1 MKTLFIIPALMG
13 SLATMMALTGC
24 QRGDESEPLKL
35 KGKLFIFNYRVS
47 KATYNLAFDFQ
58 GKIPDGSAVDVTFE
72 NPAGGEPLKIS
83 QKIFPF
89 WENMALESPPLRCV
103 VKDKPYKVNIVLNG
117 PDGRKIQTID
127 TTVISSLDETIL
139 PKNSIV
145 VGPAYDPNPKVFV
158 KGGVPDYSPDMDCP
172 KA

>member
-1 MKTLFIIPALMG
+1 MKTLLILP
-13 SLATMMALTGC
+13 LAAIMALAGC
-24 QRGDESEPLKL
+24 QRGDEKEPLKL
-35 KGKLFIFNYRVS
+35 SGKLFIFNYRVS

-58 GKIPDGSAVDVTFE
+58 GKIPDGSYVEASFE
-72 NPAGGEPLKIS
+72 NPAGGEPLKIT
-83 QKIFPF
+83 QQMFPF
-89 WENMALESPPLRCV
+89 WEKLTLESPPLRCV
-103 VKDKPYKVNIVLNG
+103 VKDKPYKVAVSLFG
-117 PDGRKIQTID
+117 PDKKPIQKIE

-158 KGGVPDYSPDMDCP
+158 KGGVPDFSPDTDCP